1 MKKSLIALVV
11 SATFLAACG
20 GSDNKNETPDLNES
34 PVLTADTASTL
45 NGESITIDV
54 LANDSDPDGDT
65 LTISAV
71 GTPSTG
77 DVTIVDNAL
86 VYSPPAQAM
95 GEITFSYDVTC
106 LLYTSPSP
114 RDRQKSRMPS
124 SA

>member
-54 LANDSDPDGDT
+54 WHTFCERN
-65 LTISAV
+65 
-71 GTPSTG
+71 
-77 DVTIVDNAL
+77 
-86 VYSPPAQAM
+86 SPWLHTRTH
-95 GEITFSYDVTC
+95 G
-106 LLYTSPSP
+106 
-114 RDRQKSRMPS
+114 KRME
-124 SA
+124 